1 MGGRERRTSK
11 AKSMVARFSEV
22 ERALRTA
29 DEKEM
34 YKGVVSVNE
43 EKRRTRRR
51 AKERRSERTLT
62 LVLVVK
68 SSSNGSSKK
77 GGHGLERPGFRD
89 EIENLLTNKKR

>member
-43 EKRRTRRR
+43 EKGRTRRR